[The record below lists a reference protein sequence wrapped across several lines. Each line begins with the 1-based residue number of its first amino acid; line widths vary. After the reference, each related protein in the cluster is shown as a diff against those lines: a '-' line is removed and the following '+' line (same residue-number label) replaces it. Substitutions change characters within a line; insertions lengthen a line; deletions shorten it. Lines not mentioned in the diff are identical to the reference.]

1 MPPLRG
7 ARAPRRH
14 CRRRRARSSS
24 CLRVAGEVDLS
35 TVPVLQAALADSLV
49 RGPCHLV
56 VDLAGLTFGSAR
68 ALTLLVDAGRTAAG
82 QGTGYTVSAASELV
96 IRLWML
102 LWDAGDLPI
111 RYPTAAAGVIAAL
124 VRQTDQRTERR
135 PAR

>member
-1 MPPLRG
+1 
-7 ARAPRRH
+7 
-14 CRRRRARSSS
+14 
-24 CLRVAGEVDLS
+24 
-35 TVPVLQAALADSLV
+35 
-49 RGPCHLV
+49 LV
-56 VDLAGLTFGSAR
+56 VDLAGLTFCSAR

-82 QGTGYTVSAASELV
+82 QGTGYTVSAASDLV